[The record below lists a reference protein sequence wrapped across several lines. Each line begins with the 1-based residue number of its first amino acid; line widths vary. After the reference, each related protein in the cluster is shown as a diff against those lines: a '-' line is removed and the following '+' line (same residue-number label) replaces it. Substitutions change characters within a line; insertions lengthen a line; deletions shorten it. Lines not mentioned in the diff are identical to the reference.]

1 MLYYAK
7 RMDTYMGTSF
17 WKNKGV
23 VIAKYRVWP
32 HLWPSTELD
41 YLETMLTRAPE
52 STVFGL
58 KSTENAPK
66 SLKKSPPTYSG
77 HCVYKTEYFP
87 LKKLKKALKQAGFRA
102 FQFFSKNAKFPLW
115 PHVLTTYKKMSFQ
128 VKFRHIFTPKKQI
141 PFFVYCVSKF
151 DA

>member
-23 VIAKYRVWP
+23 VIAKYCVWP
-32 HLWPSTELD
+32 HLWPSTGLD
-41 YLETMLTRAPE
+41 YLETVLTRAPE

-58 KSTENAPK
+58 KSTKNAPK

-77 HCVYKTEYFP
+77 HWSWTFNTMFHRKT
-87 LKKLKKALKQAGFRA
+87 LKALKQKGFRA
-102 FQFFSKNAKFPLW
+102 FLFSPKLLELAWFFLFNHMFWPLIK
-115 PHVLTTYKKMSFQ
+115 T
-128 VKFRHIFTPKKQI
+128 HIFLLRPTL
-141 PFFVYCVSKF
+141 SLH
-151 DA
+151 